1 MKDKFNRKL
10 QDLRISVTDR
20 CNFRCRYC
28 MPEELY
34 GEAFEFLKKD
44 QVLSF
49 EEIIRLSKI
58 FVNLGVNKIRI
69 TGGEPLVRKNVSH
82 LIKSL
87 SEIDENLDIAM
98 TTNGYLLSKYASEL
112 HDAGLKRLTVSLDS
126 LHNEIFKKMSG
137 KNFDVEN
144 VLSGIKKAKSEGFEN
159 IKINTVVRKDVN
171 ENSIMDLVDYCRSE
185 GHILR
190 FIEYMDVG
198 TLNSWNREN
207 VVSSNEIK
215 ELISEKYNLKSISKN
230 YSSETSDRYTFLDGS
245 GEIGFISSISNPFC
259 SNCTRARIT
268 ADGKLVTCLFS
279 NKGMN
284 LKALLRSRKSDEEI
298 LFEISNLWSLRDDK
312 YSLERS
318 DNVNVKNKIEMFQ
331 TGG

>member
-112 HDAGLKRLTVSLDS
+112 NDAGLKRLTVSLDS

-137 KNFDVEN
+137 KSFDVEN

-198 TLNSWNREN
+198 TLNSWNKEN